1 VNWALGAM
9 VLVILLI
16 IVAAVRFV
24 MALLKAMRECD
35 EDFSR

>member
-24 MALLKAMRECD
+24 MALLQAMRECD